1 MKKINVGV
9 IGLGF
14 MGEQHSKILSEMPQ
28 VELIGVCDLDK
39 DLAKSIGDELKTKS
53 YYDTDEL
60 LNVQNIDAVVICT
73 SDHLHKDIAIKA
85 IEKDLDIFIE
95 KPLAD
100 TKEDAEAII
109 KACEKSDVRLLV
121 GHTLRWDPRYY
132 EAFKQF
138 ESGVIGEPIH
148 LFARRN
154 NSIENGERL
163 KGRTSVIK
171 FLGVHDLEA
180 IEWITQDKITEVYS
194 TAVYKRLKK
203 YNTPDTIIT
212 NFKLSSGAIGSY
224 ETTWALP
231 ENHVNLDAKLDIVG
245 TTGVLNIDIVNQNIN
260 VYTDEKIKYPDPIS
274 NINLYGKQSGILKE
288 ELSTFINCII
298 EKKEFPI
305 SIYQAYRAVKIVEA
319 IEESVES
326 GKPIIIEP

>member
-1 MKKINVGV
+1 MNKLKVGV
-9 IGLGF
+9 IGLGV
-14 MGEQHSKILSEMPQ
+14 MGEQHAKILSELPQ
-28 VELIGVCDLDK
+28 VELLGVCDLDK
-39 DLAKSIGDELKTKS
+39 NLATSIGENLDTKA
-53 YYDTDEL
+53 YFDTDEL
-60 LNVQNIDAVVICT
+60 LNLHDLNAVLICT
-73 SDHLHKDIAIKA
+73 SDHLHKDIALKA
-85 IEKDLDIFIE
+85 IEKGVNIFIE

-100 TKEDAEAII
+100 TNEDAEEII
-109 KACEKSDVRLLV
+109 KAYEKSNVRLMV
-121 GHTLRWDPRYY
+121 GHTLHWDPRYF
-132 EAFKQF
+132 EASKQF

-180 IEWITQDKITEVYS
+180 IEWITQDKIIEVYA

-245 TTGVLNIDIVNQNIN
+245 TSGVLNINIVNQNIN
-260 VYTDEKIKYPDPIS
+260 VYTNESIKYPDPIT
-274 NINLYGKQSGILKE
+274 NIDLYGKQAGILKE
-288 ELSTFINCII
+288 ELSTFVNNII
-298 EKKEFPI
+298 EDKEFPI
-305 SIYQAYRAVKIVEA
+305 SVNQAHRAIKIVEA
-319 IEESVES
+319 VEESIELGQPVR
-326 GKPIIIEP
+326 IEP

>member
-1 MKKINVGV
+1 MNKLKVGV
-9 IGLGF
+9 IGLGV
-14 MGEQHSKILSEMPQ
+14 MGEQHAKILSELPQ
-28 VELIGVCDLDK
+28 VELLGVCDLDK
-39 DLAKSIGDELKTKS
+39 NLATSIGENLDTKA
-53 YYDTDEL
+53 YFDTDEL
-60 LNVQNIDAVVICT
+60 LNLPDLNAVLICT
-73 SDHLHKDIAIKA
+73 SDHLHKDIALKA
-85 IEKDLDIFIE
+85 IEKGVNIFIE

-100 TKEDAEAII
+100 TNEDAEEII
-109 KACEKSDVRLLV
+109 KAYEKSNVRLMV
-121 GHTLRWDPRYY
+121 GHTLHWDPRYF
-132 EAFKQF
+132 EASKQF
-138 ESGVIGEPIH
+138 ESGVIGKPIH

-180 IEWITQDKITEVYS
+180 IEWITQDKIIEVYA

-245 TTGVLNIDIVNQNIN
+245 TSGVLNINIVNQNIN
-260 VYTDEKIKYPDPIS
+260 VYTNESIKYPDPIT
-274 NINLYGKQSGILKE
+274 NIDLYGKQAGILKE
-288 ELSTFINCII
+288 ELSTFVNNII
-298 EKKEFPI
+298 EDKEFPI
-305 SIYQAYRAVKIVEA
+305 SVNQAHRAIKIVEA
-319 IEESVES
+319 VEESIELGQPVR
-326 GKPIIIEP
+326 IEP